1 MAQTYVSVR
10 LPEDLHA
17 VLKALADN
25 EDRTLISTLR
35 MLLSQHL
42 SAQPNVLRPK
52 AIEPKKIEEQPL
64 TPATKKPFIIQPRK
78 PTVPVYGDASSDDY
92 RPSWDD
98 SETMS

>member
-17 VLKALADN
+17 VLKAVADN

-42 SAQPNVLRPK
+42 SSQPNVLKPK
-52 AIEPKKIEEQPL
+52 AIEQPAVPLPPLTVSEVRQAKQREIEEEEYDPL
-64 TPATKKPFIIQPRK
+64 KPSGEWL
-78 PTVPVYGDASSDDY
+78 GDL
-92 RPSWDD
+92 
-98 SETMS
+98 E